1 MLVGVHSYK
10 KTWICGP
17 WVLVMWH
24 WCDTQTHFRNW
35 VKVTMMLILVPIP
48 MWDTQESWGP
58 SLHGCTGVWAS
69 LTFDKLQISSSITK
83 RWHLSNQY
91 LLSTSIT
98 LFNQWCPA
106 KNKPPSKVVRPMPYH
121 IPQFVAGRPSPIFCK
136 HHHKQLYQNNSK
148 QPHKYCVEYEPS
160 YNNSHYYLLPC
171 PLSSIFRY

>member
-1 MLVGVHSYK
+1 MRYARKLTPKPSTV
-10 KTWICGP
+10 
-17 WVLVMWH
+17 
-24 WCDTQTHFRNW
+24 
-35 VKVTMMLILVPIP
+35 VPVCELARRSINSGFP
-48 MWDTQESWGP
+48 
-58 SLHGCTGVWAS
+58 
-69 LTFDKLQISSSITK
+69 LQLP